1 MIQTRDANGTPMMI
15 TPGALSAPL
24 TRVML
29 GTGTHN
35 EAWLQALIFNH
46 PEMLPIGSI
55 EPAFSDAVA
64 IACEIP
70 CSHGYIDNL
79 YLTPRGD
86 IVVVEVKLWKN
97 PQARR
102 EMVAQVLDYVA
113 ALMTMDYSTFEQAL
127 RQAKPTLVAGSLWKV
142 FEDHPDAL
150 PEAAFI
156 DAVSGNLQRGRLLAL
171 AVGDGVRAEAH
182 ALASLLQSHAGAHFS
197 LALVELGLWQ
207 DGVSDRWLC
216 VPKTLLQTVLVERGI
231 VSVENA
237 VARITPVPIATAAA
251 KPHTISDSL
260 FLEGLA
266 TIDST
271 LPSAITAFMSAVAPL
286 GLIMDQKASL
296 MIKADVGGDKLV
308 NLGTISKTGQ
318 LWTDYLNASVPIDLA
333 TRYNQQLA
341 LLIGGMVADGPLP
354 RLVTQSGSAPP
365 LSALLPRHQN
375 DWIAVINELIAS
387 LRAAQEAHA

>member
-15 TPGALSAPL
+15 TLGAFSAPL

-55 EPAFSDAVA
+55 EPAFADAVA

-156 DAVSGNLQRGRLLAL
+156 DAVSRNLQRGRLLAL

-216 VPKTLLQTVLVERGI
+216 VPKTLLQTVLIERGI

-266 TIDST
+266 AIDAT
-271 LPSAITAFMSAVAPL
+271 LPSAITAFMSAVTPL

-296 MIKADVGGDKLV
+296 RCCQSNANPSPHDARRSMKA
-308 NLGTISKTGQ
+308 
-318 LWTDYLNASVPIDLA
+318 
-333 TRYNQQLA
+333 
-341 LLIGGMVADGPLP
+341 
-354 RLVTQSGSAPP
+354 
-365 LSALLPRHQN
+365 
-375 DWIAVINELIAS
+375 
-387 LRAAQEAHA
+387 AA